1 MSYRGNT
8 IQVNDRYRAV
18 IECNG
23 QTAWVT
29 LMDDDM
35 PDDHEDYGVAQVYD
49 LAPIFWA
56 LIAKHEMSD
65 EGDPLP

>member
-8 IQVNDRYRAV
+8 IQVTDRYRAV

-29 LMDDDM
+29 LMDDEILDY
-35 PDDHEDYGVAQVYD
+35 PEDSSVADVYN
-49 LAPIFWA
+49 LQKVIQ
-56 LIAKHEMSD
+56 EMIRKYEESKS
-65 EGDPLP
+65 